1 MKKILRLGF
10 MLIVLTGLST
20 AAYAETFTTS
30 SCNIDF
36 AVNDGGSFYVRSSQI
51 PGGAGSPPGVDASSV
66 ISGSGFHLTATA
78 TQPAYSDSG
87 IVLYFNGGLKLGDL
101 QSVSVVSTGSPVI
114 INLWLD
120 TNGDGNFF
128 AFDGNGMMTV
138 LNGDSYGS
146 SGAASLDANTSI
158 EMFAG
163 NGAGHTYTLAQLQAG
178 AVSGINTDT
187 PVALWIGVTNP
198 ATADISSVQV
208 SAAGPLLSGGDRL
221 AGTQNA
227 DGGWGWPLSG
237 ASQQNTIGPIGM
249 GLAKAYEQTGS
260 ADQLAALE
268 KAGSFLMAKTN
279 TFSPPDGYL
288 AAELDHIL
296 GGNTFVNHVKT
307 YYYDQLAAG
316 TYDRNGEGTL
326 YDTEGYISYLRTIRE
341 SQGIPNLAAWDLGM
355 GLVGAASCGASTSK
369 WIDGVKAEIN
379 ELDGNLQYDVIGL
392 AGALYGLAFVNEDFD
407 PTAGE
412 HAAASDLGDLA
423 AILAGYQINNG
434 GFPDNKNNVL
444 ESNQETSYAILAL
457 NEVDRSTYL
466 NSIQGASDYLMSVQ
480 LANGGWNNESGGNP
494 LDENNEVTGEALW
507 GISTVVADNDADRD
521 GTPDCHDLCPHDPN
535 KTQPGQCG
543 CGVADTDSDNDGTAD
558 CNDLCPNDPNKT
570 QPGQCGCGIAD
581 TDSDSDGTS
590 DCHDLCPTDPL
601 KTSPGICGCG
611 VADIDSDG
619 DGVVNCNDLCPF
631 DPLKTAP
638 GVCGCG
644 AADTDSDGDGTPD
657 CNDLCPNDPLK
668 TDPGTCGCGVVD
680 TPCCSGSCNVRTDT
694 PEYFPTIE
702 DAYTNATTGTV
713 IQIRDTDFTEN
724 LVFNN
729 NVSVTLKGGYD
740 ATFTNNSSHTIVHGS
755 MKISNGKVVVENVVI
770 Q

>member
-1 MKKILRLGF
+1 
-10 MLIVLTGLST
+10 MLVLFAVFISVAGL
-20 AAYAETFTTS
+20 ANAETFTIS

-36 AVNDGGSFYVRSSQI
+36 AVNDGGHFYVRSSQI
-51 PGGAGSPPGVDASSV
+51 PGGAGSPPGVDASSA
-66 ISGSGFHLTATA
+66 ISGSSFHLTAA
-78 TQPAYSDSG
+78 GSGYSDSG

-101 QSVSVVSTGSPVI
+101 QSVSVSGTGSPVT

-120 TNGDGNFF
+120 TGGDGNFF
-128 AFDGNGMMTV
+128 AFDGNGMMTG

-146 SGAASLDANTSI
+146 GAASLDAGTSI

-178 AVSGINTDT
+178 AVSGITVNTGI
-187 PVALWIGVTNP
+187 ALWIGITNP
-198 ATADISSVQV
+198 GTADISSVAV
-208 SAAGPLLSGGDRL
+208 SAAGPLLTGGDRL
-221 AGTQNA
+221 AATQNA

-237 ASQQNTIGPIGM
+237 ASQQNTIGPIAM
-249 GLAKAYEQTGS
+249 GLAKAYEHTGS
-260 ADQLAALE
+260 ASQLAALE
-268 KAGSFLMAKTN
+268 KVGTFLLAKTN

-288 AAELDHIL
+288 AAELDKIF
-296 GGNTFVNHVKT
+296 GGNTYRNHLMT
-307 YYYDQLAAG
+307 YYYNPLAAG
-316 TYDRNGEGTL
+316 TYNRNGAGTL
-326 YDTEGYISYLRTIRE
+326 YSTATYIDYLRTIRA
-341 SQGIPNLAAWDLGM
+341 SIPNLAAWDLGM
-355 GLVGAASCGASTSK
+355 GLVAAASCGASTSE
-369 WIDGVKAEIN
+369 WIAGVKAEIN

-423 AILAGYQINNG
+423 AILASYQINNG
-434 GFPDNKNNVL
+434 GFPDNKNSVA
-444 ESNQETSYAILAL
+444 ESNQETAYSILAL

-466 NSIQGASDYLMSVQ
+466 DNIQGASNYLMSVQ

-494 LDENNEVTGEALW
+494 ADENNEVTGEALW
-507 GISTVVADNDADRD
+507 GISTVVADNDADHD
-521 GTPDCHDLCPHDPN
+521 GTPDCHDLCPNDPLKVSPGVCGCGIADTDTDGDGTPDCNDLCPNDPN

-558 CNDLCPNDPNKT
+558 CYDLCPNDP
-570 QPGQCGCGIAD
+570 
-581 TDSDSDGTS
+581 
-590 DCHDLCPTDPL
+590 L
-601 KTSPGICGCG
+601 KTNPGVCGCG

-619 DGVVNCNDLCPF
+619 DGVLNCNDLCPF

-644 AADTDSDGDGTPD
+644 IADTDSDSDGTPD

-668 TDPGTCGCGVVD
+668 TDPGTCGCGTPD

-702 DAYTNATTGTV
+702 DAYTNAAEGTV
-713 IQIRDTDFTEN
+713 IQARDLDFNEI
-724 LVFNN
+724 LLFNR
-729 NVSVTLKGGYD
+729 NVTVTLKGGYD
-740 ATFTNNSSHTIVHGS
+740 ATFTNNASHTIVHGT
-755 MKISNGKVVVENVVI
+755 MTISNGKVIVENVVI